1 MMDNKNGQ
9 EKDFIN
15 GRNILILVVICI
27 ILGLLTNR
35 TVDTSGLKSRDYFD
49 YNDMEQV
56 DKIWRMK
63 PER

>member
-35 TVDTSGLKSRDYFD
+35 TIDTSGLKSRDYFD

-63 PER
+63 PDR

>member
-1 MMDNKNGQ
+1 MDNKKGQ

>member
-1 MMDNKNGQ
+1 MDNKNGQ

-15 GRNILILVVICI
+15 GRNILILVIICI

-63 PER
+63 PDR

>member
-63 PER
+63 PDR

>member
-1 MMDNKNGQ
+1 MDNKNGQ

-63 PER
+63 PDR